1 MVWSW
6 LLLAVGVVAGMFV
19 LNAFRPARRNRVL
32 FLPSFVA
39 SWLTIELAP
48 LHLVIGAL
56 VTGLLAWAGAL
67 DHWVGRIGLV
77 LVVVGWLPLF
87 VIVVRSQ
94 ATAGAA
100 EAALA
105 ALTDELPESS
115 RLATR
120 RIRNVPYARMAGRVL
135 KLDVFTP
142 VDPPAPGQRRPALLQ
157 IHGGAWVIGD
167 KREQGI
173 PLLKA
178 MAKRGWVG
186 FNANYRLSPGA
197 TWPDHLV
204 DLKRAIGFI
213 REHADEYGVDP
224 AFVAVTGGSAGGH
237 LAAMMALT
245 QNDPRYQRGFEDVDT
260 SVQAAVP
267 FYAVYDFTNRAGTMG
282 DEFTSW
288 ILEPLVMKAF
298 LADEPEKFAAAS
310 PLDQLRADAPPFLVI
325 HGDNDT
331 LAPVHDARTFVE
343 ELGAVSSAPV
353 LYIELRGAQH
363 AFDTFGS
370 VRTRGVVKAVD
381 RFLNTMLLRHLRGNE
396 PAEATP
402 GEAGLPGA
410 DEGVDTVA
418 NG

>member
-6 LLLAVGVVAGMFV
+6 LLLAVGVVAGLFV
-19 LNAFRPARRNRVL
+19 LNAFRPVRRNRVL

-48 LHLVIGAL
+48 LHLVLGAV
-56 VTGLLAWAGAL
+56 VTGLLVWAGAL
-67 DHWVGRIGLV
+67 DHWAGRVGLV
-77 LVVVGWLPLF
+77 LVVAGWLPVF

-100 EAALA
+100 ESALA
-105 ALTDELPESS
+105 ALTDPLPASS
-115 RLATR
+115 RLAIR
-120 RIRNVPYARMAGRVL
+120 RIRNVAYARTAGRVL

-142 VDPPAPGQRRPALLQ
+142 VDPPAQGGRRPALLQ

-178 MAKRGWVG
+178 MARSGWVG

-224 AFVAVTGGSAGGH
+224 SFVAVTGGSAGGH
-237 LAAMMALT
+237 LAAMLALT

-282 DEFTSW
+282 AEFTSW

-298 LADEPEKFAAAS
+298 LADEPETFADAS
-310 PLDQLRADAPPFLVI
+310 PLDQLRADAPPFLVV

-343 ELGAVSSAPV
+343 ELGAVSSSPV
-353 LYIELRGAQH
+353 LYLELRGAQH

-381 RFLNTMLLRHLRGNE
+381 RFLNTMWLRHLRGNE

-402 GEAGLPGA
+402 GEQGLPGA
-410 DEGVDTVA
+410 DEGVDTVST
-418 NG
+418 G